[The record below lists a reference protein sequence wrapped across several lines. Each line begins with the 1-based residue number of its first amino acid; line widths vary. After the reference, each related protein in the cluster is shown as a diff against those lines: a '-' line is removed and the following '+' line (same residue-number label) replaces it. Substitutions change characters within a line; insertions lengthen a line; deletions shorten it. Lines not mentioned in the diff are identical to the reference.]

1 MRTFWKTTLIGTI
14 AATLAACAS
23 SPKANNPSQAGK
35 GARVIQAVV
44 VERQYEPPTSGGSSY
59 RSNGTYSLAFEAKD
73 GEATVRYHFPV
84 TRSQYTRYVEGTHV
98 ELVMSDD
105 DLRDI
110 RPAPAP

>member
-1 MRTFWKTTLIGTI
+1 MKNMLKAIPAWIL
-14 AATLAACAS
+14 AASSLTACAS
-23 SPKANNPSQAGK
+23 GPKPNNPSQAGK
-35 GARVIQAVV
+35 GSRVIQAVV
-44 VERQYEPPTSGGSSY
+44 VEREYEPPTSA

-84 TRSQYTRYVEGTHV
+84 TRSQYNRYLEGAHV

-105 DLRDI
+105 ELRDI

>member
-1 MRTFWKTTLIGTI
+1 MKSMFKAIPAGI
-14 AATLAACAS
+14 LAASTLVACSS
-23 SPKANNPSQAGK
+23 SPKPNNPSQAGK
-35 GARVIQAVV
+35 GSRVIEAVV
-44 VERQYEPPTSGGSSY
+44 VERQYEPPTSS

-84 TRSQYTRYVEGTHV
+84 TRSQYNRYVEGTRV

-110 RPAPAP
+110 RPAPSP